1 MEHNQYDSLMLW
13 LSLIFI
19 FLWSLNWHAVALSLV
34 MLLLFNTTPHI
45 VVLPPPPP

>member
-19 FLWSLNWHAVALSLV
+19 FLWSLNWHAVALSLPNAAT
-34 MLLLFNTTPHI
+34 LNTIPHI
-45 VVLPPPPP
+45 VVPPPP